1 MCPSRRPF
9 LVYAVCLMP
18 YHEHGTDGYNCSWPI
33 IAAAYD
39 FSQQVV
45 QDWFLENIMCVPP
58 PHLHHGLGRPAPA
71 CLSDRSKPT
80 MTVADGVWLDGDGPD
95 NGAWMCSGS
104 YGEGFAGSP
113 LSATP

>member
-1 MCPSRRPF
+1 
-9 LVYAVCLMP
+9 MP
-18 YHEHGTDGYNCSWPI
+18 YHEHDTDGFNCSWPI

-45 QDWFLENIMCVPP
+45 QDWFLENII
-58 PHLHHGLGRPAPA
+58 
-71 CLSDRSKPT
+71 KPV

-104 YGEGFAGSP
+104 YGASSAGQTGATLTEAFLSLSSP
-113 LSATP
+113 LRQTGENSRRPTPR